1 MNFDA
6 YVPVVADTGSTTLL
20 FRMGM
25 SISKVSLQIN
35 AVKFRFFTFYRAMVC
50 CQPALTAKMNN
61 MTVLVRSL
69 VMTSSVY
76 VCQELDVLLPGV
88 SCSNLKLGTLQTF
101 RNHFFYCPSAT

>member
-6 YVPVVADTGSTTLL
+6 YVPVVADTGSTSLL

-25 SISKVSLQIN
+25 SMSKVSLQIN
-35 AVKFRFFTFYRAMVC
+35 AIQFRILTFYRAMVC

-76 VCQELDVLLPGV
+76 VCQELDVLLPRV
-88 SCSNLKLGTLQTF
+88 SCS
-101 RNHFFYCPSAT
+101 

>member
-1 MNFDA
+1 MDMFLFFFFTFFAKHEQILMNFDE

-20 FRMGM
+20 FRMGLSM
-25 SISKVSLQIN
+25 SKVSLQIN
-35 AVKFRFFTFYRAMVC
+35 AVKFRFLTFYRAMVC

-76 VCQELDVLLPGV
+76 LCQELDILLPRV
-88 SCSNLKLGTLQTF
+88 SCS
-101 RNHFFYCPSAT
+101 